1 MYCLNVYQILRFA
14 LIGDFIMALD
24 KFSLINNRLI
34 SGVMALCL
42 LILAA
47 GASNAADKPKP
58 VVWRLGHTL
67 SLPGSLLETVTT
79 KEVPQRIAKA
89 SRGLIKVQPLI
100 GVIKPDDVLT
110 ALQQG
115 RIQAGTLT
123 LTYAAATHPL
133 WGVSALPG
141 LLEYDQVDA
150 FSNKIMFPILKQ
162 DFAKWNAQP
171 VLVGGYMG
179 HTYYSNVLI
188 DNVEDFKGVQ
198 FRTDSPTMT
207 QMITALGGSAVGM
220 TFPELYP
227 ALERRLVDA
236 YTTMRASMFYAG
248 LGKVT
253 KYAQNWP
260 SATPLY
266 SMMVS
271 DAALAKLPAD
281 VRKAVLAEFVAIQ
294 QDFGKRLYAEM
305 LDLNKKVQAQGL
317 KFVEVPEAERQRALK
332 IAQEHVWKPW
342 LERTGKTGQE
352 LVERTQ
358 KEFGKKN

>member
-1 MYCLNVYQILRFA
+1 MNLLSRSTRCAARIAAFA
-14 LIGDFIMALD
+14 
-24 KFSLINNRLI
+24 SL
-34 SGVMALCL
+34 AF
-42 LILAA
+42 AA
-47 GASNAADKPKP
+47 CAAHAAKPP
-58 VVWRLGHTL
+58 ETIVWRLGHTL

-79 KEVPQRIAKA
+79 KEVPERIAKA
-89 SRGLIKVQPLI
+89 SGGLIKVQPLI

-110 ALQQG
+110 ALQQN
-115 RIQAGTLT
+115 RVQIGTLT
-123 LTYAAATHPL
+123 LTYAAATHPM
-133 WGVSALPG
+133 WGASALPG
-141 LLEYDQVDA
+141 LLEYEQVDA
-150 FSNKIMFPILKQ
+150 FSNRIMMPLLRQ
-162 DFAKWNAQP
+162 DFAKWKTQP

-188 DNVEDFKGVQ
+188 DSVEDFKGVQ

-207 QMITALGGSAVGM
+207 QMITALGGAAVGM

-236 YTTMRASMFYAG
+236 YTTMRASMYFAG

-271 DAALAKLPAD
+271 EQALAALPD
-281 VRKAVLAEFVAIQ
+281 HVRNAVLEEFTLIQ

-305 LDLNKKVQAQGL
+305 IDLNKKVQAQGL
-317 KFVEVPEAERQRALK
+317 KFVDVPEAERQRALK
-332 IAQEHVWKPW
+332 IAKEHVWKPW
-342 LERTGKTGQE
+342 LEKTGSSGKE
-352 LVERTQ
+352 LVERTL
-358 KEFGKKN
+358 KEFGKKH